1 VKNAAHRAG
10 VWVRKGERVRNWRII
25 STIAAVVFAAIA
37 GILVWK
43 YLSNADSRAEKKKE
57 LVSVLVAKTRIS
69 RGTVFD
75 TIVGDKLFEE
85 KKIPRESL
93 PPNQILPDTDAKLLE
108 IYKGRVAAADIF
120 QVTPLVGDQ
129 FVVASQLV
137 STVAGAIPKGKQ
149 AITVSLDQTHSV
161 GGFVTPGDKVN
172 VLLNYAVLDDKG
184 NSTGHKATAFLL
196 PGVKVIAVG
205 SSTVLPQ
212 QTNTVAA
219 NGATTTTQPQS
230 QPASLIT
237 LQVTPRQAEQ
247 IVQATT
253 LGTVW
258 LSLNPP
264 DFTAGTFQNPTDVVD
279 EINLFNTPQSEA
291 QRRAQQVQ
299 DLPSAADL
307 VP

>member
-1 VKNAAHRAG
+1 M
-10 VWVRKGERVRNWRII
+10 RNWRII

-57 LVSVLVAKTRIS
+57 LVNVLVAKTRIA

-75 TIVGDKLFEE
+75 TILSDKLYEV

-93 PPNQILPDTDAKLLE
+93 PPNQILPDKDETLLATF
-108 IYKGRVAAADIF
+108 KGKVAAADIF
-120 QVTPLVGDQ
+120 QGTPLVGDQ

-184 NSTGHKATAFLL
+184 NSTGHKATSFLL
-196 PGVKVIAVG
+196 PGLKVIAVG
-205 SSTVLPQ
+205 ASTVLPQ
-212 QTNTVAA
+212 TTNTTPVV
-219 NGATTTTQPQS
+219 NGATTTTQPEQ

-237 LQVTPRQAEQ
+237 LQVSPRQAEQ

-264 DFTAGTFQNPTDVVD
+264 DFAPGTFQTPTDIVD
-279 EINLFNTPQSEA
+279 EINLFNTTQSEA
-291 QRRAQQVQ
+291 KSRAQQIQ
-299 DLPSAADL
+299 DLPSPAEL